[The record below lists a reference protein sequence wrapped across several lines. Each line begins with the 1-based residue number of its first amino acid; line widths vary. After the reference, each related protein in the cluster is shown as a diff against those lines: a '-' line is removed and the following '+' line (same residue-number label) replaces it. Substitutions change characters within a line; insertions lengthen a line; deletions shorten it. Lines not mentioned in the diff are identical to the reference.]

1 LMYSEKYYH
10 TYCDQHG
17 NEFRVSL
24 RVWDYSGGAT
34 EVECGPQQFVIEREN
49 SSDLKLGGVYGSR
62 ATATFVSDTGFDLE
76 ELYTG
81 DELTYLLVRLKNGN
95 IDWQGNVIPDGFTQG
110 NWDDRRP
117 MLTVRA
123 SDNLTTLKGKQF
135 VDEVGD
141 NYGDDDGE
149 YMQTFLWVIKEG
161 LKKTG
166 FSMPIWTMVDL
177 KTLVQYE
184 VDQVEQEM

>member
-1 LMYSEKYYH
+1 
-10 TYCDQHG
+10 
-17 NEFRVSL
+17 
-24 RVWDYSGGAT
+24 
-34 EVECGPQQFVIEREN
+34 
-49 SSDLKLGGVYGSR
+49 
-62 ATATFVSDTGFDLE
+62 
-76 ELYTG
+76 
-81 DELTYLLVRLKNGN
+81 
-95 IDWQGNVIPDGFTQG
+95 
-110 NWDDRRP
+110 
-117 MLTVRA
+117 
-123 SDNLTTLKGKQF
+123 DNLSTLKGKQF

-184 VDQVEQEM
+184 VDQVEQEMIRWGANELRDNPPSTAARNEELMAVIRPGRKIRVTSGPETGTILSIVSVNSLYIGINQRGISV